1 MNLVFLFL
9 TRSDLD
15 SIPRIKNW
23 LNDMGKVD
31 VVTAFVNP
39 HLAIDPSEDQLK
51 LENKIIEAM
60 QSTLIVP
67 EERISMELD
76 LQKRWM
82 QIPREVMLTQL
93 DKIFQPFGISTQMGL
108 TVLNESFQAD
118 RLPELLTKLRPA
130 WPRQIPLGS
139 FVLIFPNQIPEEKP
153 AGRPKGKVK
162 DPVQLEKMRANLANA
177 RDKRKKNRL
186 AAQKAAEE
194 AAKLQPV
201 K

>member
-39 HLAIDPSEDQLK
+39 HLAIDPSEDQVK

-82 QIPREVMLTQL
+82 QIPREIMLAQL
-93 DKIFQPFGISTQMGL
+93 DKIFEPFGISTKVGL

-153 AGRPKGKVK
+153 AGRPPGKVT
-162 DPVQLEKMRANLANA
+162 DPVKLEKMRANLANA
-177 RDKRKKNRL
+177 REQRKKNRIQ
-186 AAQKAAEE
+186 AQKPAEE

>member
-39 HLAIDPSEDQLK
+39 HLAIDPSEDQVK

-82 QIPREVMLTQL
+82 QIPREIMLAQL
-93 DKIFQPFGISTQMGL
+93 DKIFEPFGISTKVGL

-139 FVLIFPNQIPEEKP
+139 FVLIFPNQIPEAKP

-162 DPVQLEKMRANLANA
+162 DPVQLAKMQANLANA
-177 RDKRKKNRL
+177 REERKKKRI

>member
-82 QIPREVMLTQL
+82 QIPREVMLAQL
-93 DKIFQPFGISTQMGL
+93 DKIFAPFGISTQMGL

-153 AGRPKGKVK
+153 AGRPPGKVT
-162 DPVQLEKMRANLANA
+162 DPAKLEKMRANLANA
-177 RDKRKKNRL
+177 RAKRKKIRTE
-186 AAQKAAEE
+186 AEE
-194 AAKLQPV
+194 ASKLQPA